1 MPETLFTLS
10 NVVVLPFW
18 LLMILLPHWSVTK
31 RLVASPLIALP
42 TALLYSALVLPQAV
56 SLVGMLTGPSL
67 SSIAQLLSTPEAAL
81 IAWAHF
87 VTFDLLV
94 GRIEYLES
102 RERNYSALWMAP
114 VLFLTLMLGP
124 LGFVTFLMV
133 RYGHTIVRART
144 RSARDAPANA

>member
-1 MPETLFTLS
+1 MNETLFALS
-10 NVVVLPFW
+10 NLAVLPFW

-31 RLVASPLIALP
+31 RIIASPLIALP
-42 TALLYSALVLPQAV
+42 TAFLYSALVLPQAL
-56 SLVGMLTGPSL
+56 SLIGLLTTPSL
-67 SSIAQLLSTPEAAL
+67 SSITQLLSTPEAAL

-94 GRIEYLES
+94 GRWEYLES

-124 LGFVTFLMV
+124 LGFVAFLMV
-133 RYGHTIVRART
+133 RYGHTLVRARKSSG
-144 RSARDAPANA
+144 RAAQANA